1 MADDNHAEK
10 DWRQASQDEKF
21 SEAQRLIDEEN
32 VSQRAACA
40 AVDLLPATFR
50 KYVYSALLVL
60 RKVALQRRRRVDDQL
75 EAPVYFLRRS

>member
-32 VSQRAACA
+32 LSQRAACA

-60 RKVALQRRRRVDDQL
+60 GISTSDLT
-75 EAPVYFLRRS
+75 ST